1 MHLYTPILSCIS
13 ERIRCSAIFAMRSSL
28 SKRRRQMTAIMK
40 RAAPLVYNT
49 NRHVVI
55 HNIHRGLED
64 IEMKIDKSV

>member
-1 MHLYTPILSCIS
+1 M
-13 ERIRCSAIFAMRSSL
+13 